1 MYAYIKG
8 FVKEIE
14 SDYIVLDN
22 NGIGYLIY
30 TASPYSFELDKEY
43 VVYLY
48 QYVREDEITLYGF
61 KSLEEKQLFLKL
73 TSVKGL
79 GCKMALPMIALGS
92 PNGIIDAI
100 ERENILYLKKFPKIG
115 DKMARQIML
124 DLKGKLAKTEDVNAP
139 VNDDLIEAL
148 KSLGYKNADINK
160 VVKKIDNNLDIEV
173 QIKEALKLLLK

>member
-8 FVKEIE
+8 FIKDIE
-14 SDYIVLDN
+14 SDYIVVEN
-22 NGIGYLIY
+22 NGIGYLVY

-43 VVYLY
+43 IIYLY

-61 KSLEEKQLFLKL
+61 KTKEEKNLFLKL
-73 TSVKGL
+73 TSVKGV
-79 GCKMALPMIALGS
+79 GCKMALPMLALGS
-92 PNGIIDAI
+92 PDGIIDAI

-115 DKMARQIML
+115 DKVARQIIL
-124 DLKGKLAKTEDVNAP
+124 DLKGKLAKTENTNLQTSDELV
-139 VNDDLIEAL
+139 EAL

-160 VVKKIDNNLDIEV
+160 VIKNVDNSLDIEE